1 MKNWDVESVRK
12 VATAAR
18 DEAIVIEKQAIINCI
33 NEAAKRGLYD
43 YTMEIEYYEVVRWLT
58 DKGFVVMDKGSAKT
72 ISWAPITTAKWDQH
86 PWA

>member
-1 MKNWDVESVRK
+1 MKDWDVESVREI
-12 VATAAR
+12 ATAAR
-18 DEAIVIEKQAIINCI
+18 DEAIDIEKKAIINCI

-58 DKGFVVMDKGSAKT
+58 DKGFVVRDRGPVKT

>member
-1 MKNWDVESVRK
+1 MKDWDAESVRE

-18 DEAIVIEKQAIINCI
+18 DKAIDIEKKAIINCI
-33 NEAAKRGLYD
+33 NEAAKRGYYN

-58 DKGFVVMDKGSAKT
+58 DKGFTIMDKGLVKT
-72 ISWAPITTAKWDQH
+72 ISWASITAAKWDQH